1 MNYYLLNMKQATV
14 ALLCLLC
21 LQLPAQNNKIAATP
35 PLGWNSYTGYSTAAP
50 EEELLKN
57 IDAVSE
63 KLKPYGYQY
72 VTVDNGWFLTKRQD
86 AGGTVITDEYGRPE
100 SSPFFFPNGVK
111 SVINYAHQ
119 KGLKFGIWLIRGV
132 DRKAVEKN
140 LPIEGTK
147 YKLQDIADKNK
158 LCPWNDF
165 NYGVDMSKPGAQE
178 YYNSLVRKY
187 AGWGVDFIK
196 FDDIVPHP
204 DEVQAVV
211 KAIKNC
217 GRDIVLSLSP
227 GDYIKVEHS
236 QAYKEAN
243 MVRITS
249 DIWDN
254 RESLE
259 TTFQRWEEM
268 QKYDG
273 SVNRSWLD
281 MDMICFGQLY
291 VVDNGGWQC
300 KFTPGQ
306 KRTFMLQRAMAAS
319 PLIAGGVLYS
329 MDNYSISLLT
339 HADILACDQNGVVG
353 KLAFRTDKTDVWK
366 TTDNND
372 PDKGWIGI
380 FNRDGKNPHTIQLN
394 LKELGLDTAS
404 DYELKEL
411 WSQTD
416 VQQADPVSFTIGS
429 DDCIFLSYK
438 KIKQQFFKKAQP
450 VWPAGKQLEKNY
462 TVGFRSAFE
471 RPASGT
477 AMLRITGSTLYR
489 IYLNGEFIG
498 HGPARAGHG
507 YYRVDEWDFSKK
519 MVTGTNSLAIEVAG
533 YNVNSYYLLDQPSFL
548 QAEVASGENIIAST
562 SAQSDDF
569 EAIQLTGRIQKVP
582 RYSFQRPFTEVY
594 ELEASWD
601 AWRINQ
607 RLKAQGARLK
617 GGEKAQGAGLK
628 AQGAGLKAQGA
639 GLKLERTGLKKLVP
653 RRVSYPEFV
662 VREPVMSIASGTMKT
677 DVKRDK
683 YWKDRAVLNIGPEL
697 GGFKESELAMN
708 QAINLQEMEIADI
721 QTKNEPVNGKSTF
734 RLGPDQFRIFD
745 FGTNLTGFI
754 GTKIE
759 VTKPGRLYLTFDEI
773 LTGNDVDFKRLG
785 CINAV
790 TYDLAPGIYSLES
803 FEPYTARYVKVMMIN
818 GEGSLK
824 NVSLREYANPDIG
837 QATFESSDPR
847 LNRIFQSGVETFR
860 QNAVDIFMDCPHR
873 ERAGWLCDSYFTSR
887 VANDVSGNTLIEK
900 NFLENFL
907 LPDSFAHLPKGML
920 PMCYPSDH
928 NDGVFIPNWAMW
940 FVVELKEYLKRSND
954 RVLVDQLKPKVMD
967 LLKYFEPFKNSDGL
981 LEKLDSWIFV
991 EWSDANGFV
1000 QDVNYPT
1007 NMLFAST
1014 LEAAGEMYGIG
1025 SLINEAAAMRE
1036 TIRKQSYNG
1045 SFFVDNAVRKLKL
1058 ERTNNISEV
1067 CQYFAFYFKVASKE
1081 TYPELWK
1088 KLATEFGPKRKENNP
1103 YPNVHFANSFVGN
1116 YLRLELLSE
1125 NNLRSQL
1132 LGESIDFFDYMAE
1145 KTGTLWENISADA
1158 SCDHGFASHVVHM
1171 LYRDVLGIADI
1182 DINRKVITLQFSDL
1196 TLASCK
1202 GAMPVGD
1209 GLVKLEWKRDGSNIT
1224 YQYECPEGYKVVVKN
1239 NSTSKLL
1246 FKKSPDPAETNN
1258 GIRQGGHSHNDYEQ
1272 KRPFFS
1278 AWESNLSSIEADIWA
1293 VGDQLIVAHGQKEVA
1308 LGRSLDSLYLQPIV
1322 AKFKRNGN
1330 KAWKENNNSFILLI
1344 DLKTSYEPTLD
1355 MLIRKISAYPQVFN
1369 PAVNPRAVRVVVSGN
1384 TPPPS
1389 LFKNY
1394 SPIIGFDG
1402 RPGIEYTGEQLERI
1416 ALISESL
1423 DKVCTLNGDKPLPEE
1438 ELLKI
1443 EKVIRKVHKL
1453 GKPVRFWGAPDHPE
1467 AWDTFRLLG
1476 VDLINTDQPERFA
1489 EYLKHTPLNK
1499 PTELFRAG
1507 DSGYACF
1514 RIPAMVKSKKGTLLA
1529 FAEARKKG
1537 CSDTGDIDL
1546 VLRRST
1552 DQGKTWSTLQVIW
1565 DDGEN
1570 VAGNPAPVVD
1580 YETGT
1585 IILLSTWNLG
1595 TDHESMIIDQTSKD
1609 TRRIF
1614 IMQSAD
1620 DGTTW
1625 NQPREITSMVKLPS
1639 WTWYATGP
1647 VHGIQLKSKP
1657 YKGRLMIPCDH
1668 IEAGT
1673 KKYFSHVIYSDD
1685 HGSTWKLGG
1694 TTPQDQV
1701 NECTVAELPDGKLM
1715 LNMRNYERKQ
1725 RSRKV
1730 SSSMDGGATWSDLVN
1745 DPALIEPICQA
1756 ALLDITIN
1764 GRQKALAFLNPAD
1777 SAGRRNLELKISRD
1791 EGKTWELMST
1801 IQRGPAAYSDLVQ
1814 VSKNELGCL
1823 YEAGKKS
1830 AYEGIYFNKVPI
1842 SLKAVEVTNTTIL
1855 DKAAFKHYAD
1865 KFNEQDKQE
1874 LHVDVVP
1881 GTKMIRNA
1889 DAWPFM
1895 VANIPFFECPDK
1907 EIEEV
1912 YYYRWWTFRK
1922 HIKQTPEGYV
1932 ITEFMPNV
1940 SWARKYNSISCPAMH
1955 HFREGRWLR
1964 NPDFIKDYG
1973 LFWLRQGGDPYVYSF
1988 PIAESF
1994 LQFQMVHP
2002 DKALLTDVLPDLVT
2016 NFHEWEKRRRSPDGL
2031 FWQNDGQDGMEVAIG
2046 GTGKRPTINSY
2057 MFADA
2062 RAISIIATMAGKS
2075 ELAGEFSAESEKIK
2089 QLTLD
2094 KLWDPKANFFKV
2106 IPTAGGGSKTEAP
2119 PESLSDAR
2127 ELLGYIPWYVELP
2140 PKNAGYETAW
2150 NQLMDPKGF
2159 YAPFGPT
2166 TAEQRHPG
2174 FRVSYEG
2181 HECQWNGPSWPFATS
2196 QTLTALANVLND
2208 YPQTVITK
2216 DDFFETLKIYTKSH
2230 RFRQIPPDGVTIINE
2245 NLWIDENLNPFN
2257 GDWLA
2262 RTRMEIQNYNH
2273 GFQERGIY
2281 YNHSTYN
2288 DIIINGLVGLRPS
2301 LDNTLTVNPLIPDSW
2316 DWFCLDDIFYQGKR
2330 ITILWDRNGTKY
2342 KKGIGFQVSVDGKV
2356 KAKSKKIMPVTL
2368 LLD

>member
-1 MNYYLLNMKQATV
+1 M
-14 ALLCLLC
+14 
-21 LQLPAQNNKIAATP
+21 IAA
-35 PLGWNSYTGYSTAAP
+35 
-50 EEELLKN
+50 
-57 IDAVSE
+57 
-63 KLKPYGYQY
+63 
-72 VTVDNGWFLTKRQD
+72 
-86 AGGTVITDEYGRPE
+86 
-100 SSPFFFPNGVK
+100 
-111 SVINYAHQ
+111 
-119 KGLKFGIWLIRGV
+119 
-132 DRKAVEKN
+132 
-140 LPIEGTK
+140 
-147 YKLQDIADKNK
+147 
-158 LCPWNDF
+158 
-165 NYGVDMSKPGAQE
+165 
-178 YYNSLVRKY
+178 
-187 AGWGVDFIK
+187 
-196 FDDIVPHP
+196 
-204 DEVQAVV
+204 
-211 KAIKNC
+211 
-217 GRDIVLSLSP
+217 
-227 GDYIKVEHS
+227 
-236 QAYKEAN
+236 
-243 MVRITS
+243 
-249 DIWDN
+249 
-254 RESLE
+254 
-259 TTFQRWEEM
+259 
-268 QKYDG
+268 
-273 SVNRSWLD
+273 
-281 MDMICFGQLY
+281 
-291 VVDNGGWQC
+291 
-300 KFTPGQ
+300 
-306 KRTFMLQRAMAAS
+306 
-319 PLIAGGVLYS
+319 
-329 MDNYSISLLT
+329 
-339 HADILACDQNGVVG
+339 
-353 KLAFRTDKTDVWK
+353 
-366 TTDNND
+366 
-372 PDKGWIGI
+372 
-380 FNRDGKNPHTIQLN
+380 
-394 LKELGLDTAS
+394 
-404 DYELKEL
+404 
-411 WSQTD
+411 
-416 VQQADPVSFTIGS
+416 
-429 DDCIFLSYK
+429 
-438 KIKQQFFKKAQP
+438 
-450 VWPAGKQLEKNY
+450 
-462 TVGFRSAFE
+462 
-471 RPASGT
+471 
-477 AMLRITGSTLYR
+477 
-489 IYLNGEFIG
+489 
-498 HGPARAGHG
+498 
-507 YYRVDEWDFSKK
+507 
-519 MVTGTNSLAIEVAG
+519 
-533 YNVNSYYLLDQPSFL
+533 
-548 QAEVASGENIIAST
+548 T

-569 EAIQLTGRIQKVP
+569 EAMQLTGRIQKVP

-594 ELEASWD
+594 ELSSKWAD
-601 AWRINQ
+601 WRTTSGQ
-607 RLKAQGARLK
+607 RAEGRGQKEGQKAEGK
-617 GGEKAQGAGLK
+617 GQKESNKIQDLRV
-628 AQGAGLKAQGA
+628 
-639 GLKLERTGLKKLVP
+639 KLERTGLKKLVP
-653 RRVSYPEFV
+653 RRVAYAEFV

-677 DVKRDK
+677 NVKREK
-683 YWKDRAVLNIGPEL
+683 YWKDRAVVNIGPEL
-697 GGFKESELAMN
+697 GGFKESELVMN
-708 QAINLQEMEIADI
+708 QAINLQEMETTDF
-721 QTKNEPVNGKSTF
+721 QTKDEPVNEKSTF
-734 RLGPDQFRIFD
+734 PLGQDQFRIFD

-754 GTKIE
+754 GAKIE

-954 RVLVDQLKPKVMD
+954 RELVDQLKPKVLD

-1025 SLINEAAAMRE
+1025 SLIKEAAAIRE
-1036 TIRKQSYNG
+1036 TIRRQSYNG
-1045 SFFVDNAVRKLKL
+1045 TFFVDNAVRRQRAEGKGQKESQKAEDPKNKGELKL
-1058 ERTNNISEV
+1058 TTNTSEV
-1067 CQYFAFYFKVASKE
+1067 CQYFAFYFKVATPE

-1088 KLATEFGPKRKENNP
+1088 KLATEFGPKRKDNNP
-1103 YPNVHFANSFVGN
+1103 YPDVHFANSFVGN

-1182 DINRKVITLQFSDL
+1182 DISKKVITIQFSDL

-1202 GAMPVGD
+1202 GAMPAGD

-1224 YQYECPEGYKVVVKN
+1224 YQYECPEDYRVVVKN

-1246 FKKSPDPAETNN
+1246 FKKSPEPSENRN

-1272 KRPFFS
+1272 KRPFYS
-1278 AWESNLSSIEADIWA
+1278 AYESGLSSIEADIWA

-1308 LGRSLDSLYLQPIV
+1308 LGRTLDSLYLQPIL
-1322 AKFKRNGN
+1322 AIFKKNGN
-1330 KAWKENNNSFILLI
+1330 KAWKDNNNSFMLLI
-1344 DLKTSYEPTLD
+1344 DLKTSWDSTLD
-1355 MLIRKISAYPQVFN
+1355 MLISKISAYPQVFDPAIN
-1369 PAVNPRAVRVVVSGN
+1369 PNAVRVVVSGN

-1389 LFKNY
+1389 LFKNF
-1394 SPIIGFDG
+1394 SRIIGFDG
-1402 RPGIEYTGEQLERI
+1402 RPGIKYTGEQLERI

-1423 DKVCTLNGDKPLPEE
+1423 DKICKVDGVKPLPEE
-1438 ELLKI
+1438 EVLKI
-1443 EKVIRKVHKL
+1443 EKVVRQVHKL
-1453 GKPVRFWGAPDHPE
+1453 GKPVRFWGAPDYPE
-1467 AWDTFRLLG
+1467 AWDTFRLSG

-1489 EYLKHTPLNK
+1489 DYLKDTPQNK
-1499 PTELFRAG
+1499 PAELFSAG
-1507 DSGYACF
+1507 DAGYACF
-1514 RIPAMVKSKKGTLLA
+1514 RIPTIVKSAKGTLLA

-1552 DQGKTWSTLQVIW
+1552 DEGETWGPLQIIW

-1585 IILLSTWNLG
+1585 ISLLSTWNLG

-1609 TRRIF
+1609 TRRVF

-1620 DGTTW
+1620 DGNSW
-1625 NQPREITSMVKLPS
+1625 GQPREITSTAKLPT

-1657 YKGRLMIPCDH
+1657 YQGRLMIPCDH

-1685 HGSTWKLGG
+1685 HGATWKIGG

-1701 NECTVAELPDGKLM
+1701 NECTVAELAGGKLM

-1730 SSSMDGGATWSDLVN
+1730 SSSIDGGATWSDLVN
-1745 DPALIEPICQA
+1745 DAALIEPICQGT
-1756 ALLDITIN
+1756 LLDITIS

-1777 SAGRRNLELKISRD
+1777 SALRRNLELKISRD
-1791 EGKTWELMST
+1791 EGKTWKVLST
-1801 IQRGPAAYSDLVQ
+1801 VHAGPAAYSDIVQ
-1814 VSKNELGCL
+1814 VNKNELGCL
-1823 YEAGKKS
+1823 YEAGRKS
-1830 AYEGIYFNKVPI
+1830 AYEGIYFDKVSI
-1842 SLKAVEVTNTTIL
+1842 TLKAVEVTNAVIL
-1855 DKAAFKHYAD
+1855 DKTAFKHYAD
-1865 KFNEQDKQE
+1865 EFNAQDKQE

-1889 DAWPFM
+1889 DTWSFM
-1895 VANIPFFECPDK
+1895 VANIPFFECPDQ

-2075 ELAGEFSAESEKIK
+2075 ELAGEFKAESEKIK

-2094 KLWDPKANFFKV
+2094 KLWDKKADFFKV

-2208 YPQTVITK
+2208 YPQKVITK
-2216 DDFFETLKIYTKSH
+2216 NDFFETLKIYTKSH
-2230 RFRQIPPDGVTIINE
+2230 RFRQIPPVGDTIINE

-2262 RTRMEIQNYNH
+2262 RTRMEVQNYNH
-2273 GFQERGIY
+2273 GFPERGIY

-2288 DIIINGLVGLRPS
+2288 DIIITGLVGLRPS
-2301 LDNTLTVNPLIPDSW
+2301 LDNTLTVNPLVPDDW
-2316 DWFCLDDIFYQGKR
+2316 DWFCLDDISYKGKR
-2330 ITILWDRNGTKY
+2330 ITILWDRNGEKY
-2342 KKGIGFQVSVDGKV
+2342 KKGVGFQVSVDGKT
-2356 KAKSKKIMPVTL
+2356 AARSKKIGPVTF